1 MSSHVPRFAYFGLPL
16 GALALMR
23 GGFVPDVV
31 VLGRTRAPGT
41 RRLLRSLEPSV
52 PRFVRPAPDDPR
64 IGEALDA
71 RGVDTVLSWF
81 YPQAIPRALLA
92 RATRGAFGAHP
103 SLLPRWRGPDPTFW
117 AIFAGDEETGVT
129 LHRLETEYDTGAIVA
144 QRRLAIRPDEHALAL
159 ARRLDRPGLAL
170 MVHCAERLA
179 AGDAL
184 LGTTQDE
191 AAATDAPTPDDA
203 FLEIDWG
210 RPADEIARLVR
221 AAAPYPG
228 ATAEFGDA
236 LVEVLEARPSAVRL
250 PAALAP
256 ADAVWTPEGLV
267 VRAGDAGLCLTK
279 VRLED
284 GEIVRG
290 DALRGLFPEGLSE
303 VGFETGGATGASGK
317 TKGS

>member
-23 GGFVPDVV
+23 AGFVPDLV

-41 RRLLRSLEPSV
+41 RRLRRILDPRV
-52 PRFVRPAPDDPR
+52 PCFVRPAPDDPR
-64 IGEALDA
+64 IADALAARGIEAL
-71 RGVDTVLSWF
+71 LSWF
-81 YPQAIPRALLA
+81 YPQAIPAALLA
-92 RATRGAFGAHP
+92 RVTRGAFGAHP

-117 AIFAGDEETGVT
+117 AIYAGDLETGVT
-129 LHRLETEYDTGAIVA
+129 LHRLDAAYDTGAIIA
-144 QRRLAIRPDEHALAL
+144 QRRLAIGADEHALAL

-170 MVHCAERLA
+170 MIHCAERLA
-179 AGDAL
+179 AGDPLA
-184 LGTTQDE
+184 GTPQDD

-203 FLEIDWG
+203 LLEIDWQ
-210 RPADEIARLVR
+210 RPAAEIARLVR

-228 ATAEFGDA
+228 ATAELGDA
-236 LVEVLEARPSAVRL
+236 LVEVLEARPSTRRL

-267 VRAGDAGLCLTK
+267 VRAGDAGVLLTK

-284 GEIVRG
+284 GAILRG
-290 DALRGLFPEGLSE
+290 EALRALFPQGISE
-303 VGFETGGATGASGK
+303 VGSETGGPAEASGT
-317 TKGS
+317 TKGP